1 MLDVTLVSAGR
12 GRVRRSPPPASVRGQ
27 DIGLYHTGTGT
38 SETSLIRPP
47 DGGRAGRA

>member
-1 MLDVTLVSAGR
+1 MLGITLVSAGR

-27 DIGLYHTGTGT
+27 DIGLYHTGT

-47 DGGRAGRA
+47 DGGRAARA